1 MNQPVQVT
9 TRYPLL
15 EAVLQQ
21 KHLPLLGIYKY
32 KDVALILGATVRT
45 IQQWCRDGKLQRRD
59 LPGRGKFLSEDLEA
73 FLQGSLEPTDG
84 NLQGT

>member
-1 MNQPVQVT
+1 MNQPVQAT

-21 KHLPLLGIYKY
+21 KGLRLLGIYKY
-32 KDVALILGATVRT
+32 KDAAPILGGTVRT
-45 IQQWCRDGKLQRRD
+45 IQQWCREGKLPRRD

-73 FLQGSLEPTDG
+73 FLQGSLKP
-84 NLQGT
+84 